1 MYLPRCVSPINGL
14 LSAFGAEERRLWNHE
29 NKMEAVGKEQE
40 LTKKNNGFLQN
51 IDAAEGT
58 MQNLLREFTKMD
70 HVLDR
75 SDDEDEIF
83 SENPQTDFLREVET
97 EEWDVLE
104 PEAEHDQDLQ
114 SEEDEQETDCFQHED
129 PQVSTSLPFSEEN
142 IPELSQENIFFQLN
156 HWNTQ
161 MGQQVKELGADHT
174 DWMEKIKNIIQKIN
188 LTENTV
194 KSLINEVMS
203 LEGQIEKLESHQD
216 LNPDQGTNIEEK
228 IMEIKKQLGEI
239 ANEIVQADAC
249 NEAHELKEKLIERI
263 ENFSKDMTLLNAKLE
278 MYQMQAGKTDS
289 QNPEEMGMEEM
300 QPLLP
305 QAPPA
310 PLVQNSPPRIAV
322 WWKRA
327 LRIFITFYVLTFTG
341 LLCYTL
347 FFDATFIFE
356 RVLPAML
363 GRRRMWELRE
373 IIAPFLNLE
382 VEDLLPS

>member
-1 MYLPRCVSPINGL
+1 MKSSKRKCGFQS
-14 LSAFGAEERRLWNHE
+14 AEEMALMELRDKLSLQ
-29 NKMEAVGKEQE
+29 MEAVGKEQE

-289 QNPEEMGMEEM
+289 QSPEEMGMEEM
-300 QPLLP
+300 EPLLP
-305 QAPPA
+305 QAPPP
-310 PLVQNSPPRIAV
+310 PLVQNSPPHIAV

>member
-1 MYLPRCVSPINGL
+1 MGPSLCTQRHVNAS
-14 LSAFGAEERRLWNHE
+14 AEEMALMELRDKLSLQ
-29 NKMEAVGKEQE
+29 MEAVGKEQE

>member
-58 MQNLLREFTKMD
+58 MQTLLREFTKMD

-305 QAPPA
+305 QAPPP

-327 LRIFITFYVLTFTG
+327 LRIFIMFYVLTFTG

-356 RVLPAML
+356 RVLPTMI